1 MVSSFRA
8 QLHRIRATR
17 DFYKD
22 KDPHFYNKSYSQEG
36 EDMIMK
42 RLVGEKRDGFYV
54 DIGAHHPRRF
64 SNTQNYYE
72 IGWRGIN
79 VDAMPGAMEPF
90 IKLRPRDINV
100 QAAVG
105 KKGKL
110 TFYIYDEPAINTF
123 DKKLVEKRKKQKAPF
138 GVVKEQKISIIPLAQ
153 LLDKYMPRK
162 QIIDF
167 MSIDVEGKDYE
178 VLTTNNWSKY
188 RPKFILVE
196 CHSTSIKDLFTDPK
210 IKYLEKLGYEMV
222 AKSVNTVA
230 LMDTQNVK
238 E

>member
-1 MVSSFRA
+1 
-8 QLHRIRATR
+8 
-17 DFYKD
+17 
-22 KDPHFYNKSYSQEG
+22 
-36 EDMIMK
+36 
-42 RLVGEKRDGFYV
+42 
-54 DIGAHHPRRF
+54 
-64 SNTQNYYE
+64 
-72 IGWRGIN
+72 
-79 VDAMPGAMEPF
+79 
-90 IKLRPRDINV
+90 
-100 QAAVG
+100 
-105 KKGKL
+105 
-110 TFYIYDEPAINTF
+110 
-123 DKKLVEKRKKQKAPF
+123 
-138 GVVKEQKISIIPLAQ
+138 
-153 LLDKYMPRK
+153 MPRK

>member
-90 IKLRPRDINV
+90 INLRPRDINV